1 MKFSDRALFFVLAFG
16 CASRAVGPSTAT
28 TPVAGA
34 PSPFEPPPPPAP
46 AKVAATERPGPTDEQ
61 KQLRRDI
68 IQQTWETVRDKHFDA
83 KLGGVNWPAARE
95 KWEPIAVAAPDDATF
110 YRTVNQMLGEL
121 GQSHLRLT
129 GPGSDPSAEETGG
142 GDADPGLTVRIIE
155 NRPTVTAVR
164 DGSSAEKAGL
174 KPGFIVTH
182 IGGWIPTP
190 GVSPRPLRPVEERF
204 AVRVAAARRLSGP
217 DGSRVTVKFLDAQ
230 DRAGE
235 VVLTREAPKGK
246 PVRIGILAPMYP
258 DVHTAR
264 IGDVGVVAFNLFLT
278 EGVLPAV
285 QKAIDTFRN
294 QGVRGL
300 VLDLRGNPGG
310 LGAMAIPVAARLS
323 RQPIDLGS
331 IQFRDHANN
340 LRAEPPLG
348 VTPFTGPVVILTDE
362 GTASTS
368 EILAAGLQ
376 ESGRAL
382 VVGDTSLG
390 AALASAVQAMPGG
403 AMLQYVVA
411 DFRTPKGFLI
421 EGRGVQPNKRVFETR
436 AALLQGRDVV
446 LDAARV
452 AARGSRP

>member
-1 MKFSDRALFFVLAFG
+1 MPFRNPGLILLLAMG
-16 CASRAVGPSTAT
+16 CAQRAGGPPGAT
-28 TPVAGA
+28 TSGTIA
-34 PSPFEPPPPPAP
+34 PSPLEPPAPPPPQ
-46 AKVAATERPGPTDEQ
+46 KMIAADRPGPSDEQ

-68 IQQTWETVRDKHFDA
+68 IKQTWETVRDKHFDRN
-83 KLGGVNWPAARE
+83 LGGVNWRTARE
-95 KWEPIAVAAPDDATF
+95 RWEPIAVAAPDDATF

-121 GQSHLRLT
+121 GQSHLRLS
-129 GPGSDPSAEETGG
+129 GPGSDPAASGTED
-142 GDADPGLTVRIIE
+142 GDADPGVTVRVIE
-155 NRPTVTAVR
+155 NRATVTAVR
-164 DGSSAEKAGL
+164 AGSSADKAGL

-182 IGGWIPTP
+182 IGGWVPTP

-204 AVRVAAARRLSGP
+204 ALRVAAARRLSGP
-217 DGSRVTVKFLDAQ
+217 EGSRVTVKFIDGH

-235 VVLTREAPKGK
+235 VVLAREAPQGK
-246 PVRIGILAPMYP
+246 PVRIGILGPMYP
-258 DVHTAR
+258 DVQTVR

-278 EGVLPAV
+278 EGVLPKVQEAIEKFRV
-285 QKAIDTFRN
+285 QKVKA
-294 QGVRGL
+294 L

-310 LGAMAIPVAARLS
+310 LGAMAIPVAARLT

-331 IQFRDHANN
+331 IQFRNHANN

-348 VTPFTGPVVILTDE
+348 VTPFTGKVVILTDE
-362 GTASTS
+362 GSASTS

-376 ESGRAL
+376 EAGRAV

-390 AALASAVQAMPGG
+390 AALASAVESMPGG

-411 DFRTPKGFLI
+411 DFRTPKGVLI
-421 EGRGVQPNKRVFETR
+421 EGRGVQPNKRVLETR

-452 AARGSRP
+452 AAQGSRP